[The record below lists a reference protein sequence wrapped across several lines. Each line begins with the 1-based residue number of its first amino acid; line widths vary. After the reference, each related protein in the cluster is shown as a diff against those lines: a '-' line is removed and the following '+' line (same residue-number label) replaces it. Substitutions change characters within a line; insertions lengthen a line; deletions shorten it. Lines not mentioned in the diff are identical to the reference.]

1 MSSPDTNQPSQGGAI
16 SLELVT
22 ASPVTR
28 AEAPSNSGSALAP
41 ALPALSAEQLR
52 DVLAHMESALSILR
66 EEIKEGIEQIAPR
79 VTDADALVDGL
90 LQISKQAS
98 ALNSWLLKAQL
109 NIRFGRPFK
118 D

>member
-16 SLELVT
+16 SLELVP
-22 ASPVTR
+22 S
-28 AEAPSNSGSALAP
+28 SNSGSAPAP
-41 ALPALSAEQLR
+41 ALPSLSAEQLR

-79 VTDADALVDGL
+79 ITDADALVDGL